1 MFCFLLTGT
10 SIKNSSVISLCIQ
23 LTSTKMP
30 KEFALICTYSRW
42 FPTRITMGRQT
53 CYIWT
58 VFLVS
63 GQHSMNLSLADWSWG
78 RPQGGLRG
86 RKLERPWRA
95 NFRWIGY
102 RRLCFSALI
111 AKLKQN
117 ILKTRYYTVT
127 SESYNADCLNITFY
141 IAMRFQAATRTRIR
155 WPLWEPCEFLMHCE
169 KYSSIFLREHPY
181 TPNLINLR
189 GYT

>member
-1 MFCFLLTGT
+1 
-10 SIKNSSVISLCIQ
+10 
-23 LTSTKMP
+23 MP

-42 FPTRITMGRQT
+42 FPTRITIGSQT

-78 RPQGGLRG
+78 RHQGGLRG

-102 RRLCFSALI
+102 RRLCFSAPI
-111 AKLKQN
+111 AKLKQD
-117 ILKTRYYTVT
+117 IWKTSYYTVPFK
-127 SESYNADCLNITFY
+127 SYNVDYLNIIFY
-141 IAMRFQAATRTRIR
+141 SAICFQATTRTRIR
-155 WPLWEPCEFLMHCE
+155 WSLWEPCEFQVHCE
-169 KYSSIFLREHPY
+169 KYCSIFLREHPY
-181 TPNLINLR
+181 FPSLINLR